1 MEKSHQNDGRRTPPP
16 ARIDLATPTRKDQG
30 EQMLNT
36 DKELST
42 SQNRGLVS
50 DTYFRSVIEKVT
62 ELPPILPLVHTC
74 DCHTLREIISSKIIK
89 PTLCPVFNEKL
100 VYYFYGRP
108 SYRLSDKG
116 LTFNTS
122 SVYPA
127 CLIIQ
132 PEEVK
137 SITRIFPFDS
147 GAYAAGLYSNH
158 LHKNSKQ
165 EDYLLGSNY
174 PFVQKFVK
182 FFYDNNQNYFDGKST
197 LEKSTLQ
204 PCAYELESIYSLI
217 NVTHGELFD
226 SRCYTIE
233 LQSSVSIEI
242 NSTALKAIVIP
253 DSIAND
259 TALAAYLYEN
269 EIEAI
274 TYSTSRVAPSHLTP
288 LVISKVREFYID
300 RGVIQ

>member
-1 MEKSHQNDGRRTPPP
+1 
-16 ARIDLATPTRKDQG
+16 
-30 EQMLNT
+30 MLNT
-36 DKELST
+36 DNELSA
-42 SQNRGLVS
+42 SQKQSVVS
-50 DTYFRSVIEKVT
+50 ATYFRSAIENVS

-74 DCHTLREIISSKIIK
+74 DCYTLREIISSKIIK
-89 PTLCPVFNEKL
+89 PTLCPVFKEEL

-108 SYRLSDKG
+108 SYRVSDKG
-116 LTFNTS
+116 LAFNTS

-147 GAYAAGLYSNH
+147 GAYAAGLYSNY

-165 EDYLLGSNY
+165 EDYLLDSNY

-197 LEKSTLQ
+197 LQKSTIQ

-217 NVTHGELFD
+217 NVTHGEIFD
-226 SRCYTIE
+226 NRCYTIE

-242 NSTALKAIVIP
+242 NNSALKAIVIP
-253 DSIAND
+253 DSIAGD
-259 TALAAYLYEN
+259 SELAAYLYEN

-274 TYSTSRVAPSHLTP
+274 TYSTCRVAPSHLTP
-288 LVISKVREFYID
+288 LVIAKVREFYID
-300 RGVIQ
+300 QGVIQ

>member
-1 MEKSHQNDGRRTPPP
+1 M
-16 ARIDLATPTRKDQG
+16 DQG
-30 EQMLNT
+30 DKMLNT
-36 DKELST
+36 DNDLLA
-42 SQNRGLVS
+42 SQKRSLVS
-50 DTYFRSVIEKVT
+50 ATYFRSIIENIS

-74 DCHTLREIISSKIIK
+74 DCYTLREIISSKTIK
-89 PTLCPVFNEKL
+89 PTLCPVFKEEL

-108 SYRLSDKG
+108 SYRVNDKG
-116 LTFNTS
+116 LAFNTS

-165 EDYLLGSNY
+165 EDYLLDSNY

-182 FFYDNNQNYFDGKST
+182 FFYDNNENYFNGKST
-197 LEKSTLQ
+197 LQKDMIQ

-217 NVTHGELFD
+217 NVTHGEIFD
-226 SRCYTIE
+226 NRCYTIE
-233 LQSSVSIEI
+233 LQSTVSVEI
-242 NSTALKAIVIP
+242 NNNALKAIVIP
-253 DSIAND
+253 DSIACD
-259 TALAAYLYEN
+259 SELAAYLYEN

-274 TYSTSRVAPSHLTP
+274 TYSTCRVAPSHLTP
-288 LVISKVREFYID
+288 LVIEKVKEYYID
-300 RGVIQ
+300 QGVIQ